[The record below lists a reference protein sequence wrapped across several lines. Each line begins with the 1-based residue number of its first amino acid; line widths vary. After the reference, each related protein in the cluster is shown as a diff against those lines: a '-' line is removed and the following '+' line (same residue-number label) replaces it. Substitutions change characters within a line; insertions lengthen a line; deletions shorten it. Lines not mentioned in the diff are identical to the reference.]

1 MPPHV
6 ATTSLLFDAES
17 TSPFSLGKRHG
28 LYLAPFSRFSQPD
41 RASEYESFRLTL
53 AAPRSNASPERSAEP
68 TTEDGND
75 PIIYANGCARSFQ
88 EPTAVMLCRTVRP
101 RRLLID

>member
-28 LYLAPFSRFSQPD
+28 LYLAPFALLPARPC
-41 RASEYESFRLTL
+41 
-53 AAPRSNASPERSAEP
+53 ER
-68 TTEDGND
+68 
-75 PIIYANGCARSFQ
+75 I
-88 EPTAVMLCRTVRP
+88 
-101 RRLLID
+101 